1 MVSQLSPGPE
11 NNLFLSSLEAL
22 VKSEGTKTEVGT
34 DTAPHTDWLRES
46 KQKIRDRYMQRVQ
59 SRLESMEVHLRDQQY
74 AIDDQAQLTSL
85 LPGMTE
91 ISKDRI
97 DAPQT
102 RAISFQPIINQI
114 KARRRDVERLAE
126 QSEKKIEQML
136 LSLHSQLM
144 SATKDEAYISEEWG
158 KILTRILLPEIDA
171 EIEAIKQKAAQIMK
185 QRQQVQK
192 TLATVLERL
201 VEDSIQDI
209 EGQVRAL
216 NKPGEA
222 SSSKPRE
229 PTAPKRPLNDSSS
242 EDVVAKRP
250 KSMDDPRP
258 HAEVP
263 PTVYIIYPR
272 YNAVTIRK
280 LLQAHAVCLRDYEI
294 QKLEGAK
301 NAILLLLNQEDGYF
315 LGSISIMTTA
325 TTFADIEPF
334 GLHHAQRTFF
344 KIKEKHAGKKPTHC
358 RHFLTH
364 NLTPTTMQKIDDQTG
379 GKIYQAIG
387 HD

>member
-1 MVSQLSPGPE
+1 MVSHLSPGPE

-22 VKSEGTKTEVGT
+22 VKSEGTKTEVGADAT
-34 DTAPHTDWLRES
+34 IHTDWLRES

-91 ISKDRI
+91 ISRDRI

-102 RAISFQPIINQI
+102 RAISFQPIIDRI

-136 LSLHSQLM
+136 LSLHSQLI
-144 SATKDEAYISEEWG
+144 SAAEDETYISEEWG
-158 KILTRILLPEIDA
+158 KILTRILLPGVDA

-185 QRQQVQK
+185 QRQHVQK
-192 TLATVLERL
+192 NLATVLERL

-209 EGQVRAL
+209 EGQIRVL

-229 PTAPKRPLNDSSS
+229 PTAPKRSLNDSSS
-242 EDVVAKRP
+242 EDVVVKRP

-258 HAEVP
+258 HADVP

-272 YNAVTIRK
+272 YNAVTIKK
-280 LLQAHAVCLRDYEI
+280 LLQAVCCSRKLR
-294 QKLEGAK
+294 
-301 NAILLLLNQEDGYF
+301 
-315 LGSISIMTTA
+315 
-325 TTFADIEPF
+325 
-334 GLHHAQRTFF
+334 GLSRLSVTS
-344 KIKEKHAGKKPTHC
+344 
-358 RHFLTH
+358 
-364 NLTPTTMQKIDDQTG
+364 LTPNSMPYVFATMRSKN
-379 GKIYQAIG
+379 
-387 HD
+387 